1 MSRRAHDGSAS
12 FEFIQK
18 VVGDDRILYLV
29 DYSYLTLAGA
39 RRFLKTL
46 PAGQEASENIA
57 HTNAEQLFDCD
68 PLAV

>member
-46 PAGQEASENIA
+46 PAGQEAR
-57 HTNAEQLFDCD
+57 
-68 PLAV
+68 